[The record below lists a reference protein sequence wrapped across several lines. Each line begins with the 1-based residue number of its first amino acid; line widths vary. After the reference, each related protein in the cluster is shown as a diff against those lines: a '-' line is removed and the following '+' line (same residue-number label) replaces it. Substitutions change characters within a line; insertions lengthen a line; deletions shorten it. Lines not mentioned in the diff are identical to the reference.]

1 MYLSSFYQQKT
12 IKNFQNVLTKDLK
25 DVDIGMNIKQKLEK
39 KKKKKKRQM
48 CIDIFLNQNFCELT
62 DCLF

>member
-25 DVDIGMNIKQKLEK
+25 DIDFGMNIKQKSEK
-39 KKKKKKRQM
+39 KKIRQM
-48 CIDIFLNQNFCELT
+48 SIDIFLNQNFCEST
-62 DCLF
+62 DCLL

>member
-12 IKNFQNVLTKDLK
+12 IKNFQNVLAKDLK
-25 DVDIGMNIKQKLEK
+25 DVDIGMNIKQKIEK
-39 KKKKKKRQM
+39 KNKKKRQM
-48 CIDIFLNQNFCELT
+48 SIDIFLNQNFCESA

>member
-1 MYLSSFYQQKT
+1 MYLSSLYQQKT

-25 DVDIGMNIKQKLEK
+25 DVDIGMNIKQKSE
-39 KKKKKKRQM
+39 KKKRQM
-48 CIDIFLNQNFCELT
+48 SIDIFLNQNFYELT

>member
-25 DVDIGMNIKQKLEK
+25 DVDIGMNIKQKLET
-39 KKKKKKRQM
+39 KKKKKRQM
-48 CIDIFLNQNFCELT
+48 SIDIFLNQNFCELT

>member
-1 MYLSSFYQQKT
+1 MYLSSLYQQKT

-25 DVDIGMNIKQKLEK
+25 DVDIGMNIKQKSEK
-39 KKKKKKRQM
+39 KIQQM
-48 CIDIFLNQNFCELT
+48 SIDIFLNQNFCELT

>member
-25 DVDIGMNIKQKLEK
+25 DVDIGMNIKQKSEK
-39 KKKKKKRQM
+39 KTTNEYRY
-48 CIDIFLNQNFCELT
+48 FLKSKFLRVN
-62 DCLF
+62 

>member
-25 DVDIGMNIKQKLEK
+25 DVYIVMNKKQKLETK
-39 KKKKKKRQM
+39 KKKKTANEYRY
-48 CIDIFLNQNFCELT
+48 FLKSKFLRVN
-62 DCLF
+62 